1 MAKYDSNWWFGDNSM
16 WAKSGAKEAY
26 TGVKDEGTQKFLSGF
41 EVPVAVEMT
50 QEMKTGLLLLGGL
63 LLVIIVKK

>member
-1 MAKYDSNWWFGDNSM
+1 MAKYDSNWWFGENSM
-16 WAKSGAKEAY
+16 WSKTGAKEAF
-26 TGVKDEGTQKFLSGF
+26 TGVKDEGGKKLLGGF

-50 QEMKTGLLLLGGL
+50 PEMKTGMLLLGGL